1 MQKIGDACPWRGAG
15 GVFLLIAVSCAQLP
29 PTSAVLIPPIPAGGA
44 RLWFY
49 RDGGP
54 HETQERPYLRLNGQ
68 IAGISEPNGVFC
80 RDAAPGHYEVTVDS
94 YLSAYVN
101 QLAGLDLTAGQEAY
115 VKVLSQAHWL
125 GGEVGGVDVENFF
138 TQVIPTEPDRAE
150 TARRRF
156 YGGS

>member
-29 PTSAVLIPPIPAGGA
+29 PTSAVVIPPIPAGGA